1 MPFWKWR
8 LTFDICILNN
18 TYDQLFFFCRYQSS
32 SKIPEFG
39 WKFWLEFYQ
48 KIFRISKFINVAF
61 FTSPDLKIA
70 FDLRGE
76 KIITGNK
83 IQDSRTWK
91 SGSKYSALLR
101 GGAEG
106 GFSPTPLNY
115 GDQKREQI
123 EKKDNLLLLFFVWG
137 PRICPS

>member
-1 MPFWKWR
+1 MTNYFSFAGIR
-8 LTFDICILNN
+8 VL
-18 TYDQLFFFCRYQSS
+18 Q
-32 SKIPEFG
+32 
-39 WKFWLEFYQ
+39 KFRNSDGNSDWNSIKKYLG
-48 KIFRISKFINVAF
+48 ISKFINVAF
-61 FTSPDLKIA
+61 FASPDLKIA